1 MVLKQKRKLT
11 GIRPVGIEVLEGLR
25 VDVDEVEMILQP
37 PHLTSVPG
45 RFQFAQTGNLVDQL
59 LLLADPQGTKKKE
72 EISHDDILQLLLA

>member
-1 MVLKQKRKLT
+1 MVLKQNKKLT

-45 RFQFAQTGNLVDQL
+45 RFQFTQTGNLVDQL
-59 LLLADPQGTKKKE
+59 LLLADPQRPGR
-72 EISHDDILQLLLA
+72 